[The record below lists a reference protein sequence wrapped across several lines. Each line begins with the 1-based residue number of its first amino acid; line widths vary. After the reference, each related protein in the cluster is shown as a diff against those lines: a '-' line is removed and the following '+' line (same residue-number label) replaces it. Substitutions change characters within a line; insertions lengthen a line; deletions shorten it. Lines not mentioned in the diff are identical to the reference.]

1 MHQSIPAAPSAPS
14 RLLQGIC
21 PPWQSRGWGIC
32 KFCAARGLGIC
43 QPWDHSQ
50 AFDKKS
56 LVNKHCHKKTA
67 LFLMFRML
75 DIAFSN
81 FSGILQITGDKESSP
96 KISQKK
102 RKGTSSQAASSR
114 ASTHLDKKTQQMVAE
129 LYRLKWQMTAFKQSI
144 QRPPV

>member
-1 MHQSIPAAPSAPS
+1 
-14 RLLQGIC
+14 
-21 PPWQSRGWGIC
+21 
-32 KFCAARGLGIC
+32 
-43 QPWDHSQ
+43 
-50 AFDKKS
+50 
-56 LVNKHCHKKTA
+56 
-67 LFLMFRML
+67 MFRML

-144 QRPPV
+144 QRTPV

>member
-1 MHQSIPAAPSAPS
+1 
-14 RLLQGIC
+14 
-21 PPWQSRGWGIC
+21 
-32 KFCAARGLGIC
+32 
-43 QPWDHSQ
+43 
-50 AFDKKS
+50 
-56 LVNKHCHKKTA
+56 
-67 LFLMFRML
+67 ML

-81 FSGILQITGDKESSP
+81 FSGILKITGDKESSP

>member
-1 MHQSIPAAPSAPS
+1 
-14 RLLQGIC
+14 
-21 PPWQSRGWGIC
+21 
-32 KFCAARGLGIC
+32 
-43 QPWDHSQ
+43 
-50 AFDKKS
+50 
-56 LVNKHCHKKTA
+56 
-67 LFLMFRML
+67 MFRML

-81 FSGILQITGDKESSP
+81 FFITHFYSGILQIIGDKESSP

-129 LYRLKWQMTAFKQSI
+129 LYRLKWQMTAFKHSI